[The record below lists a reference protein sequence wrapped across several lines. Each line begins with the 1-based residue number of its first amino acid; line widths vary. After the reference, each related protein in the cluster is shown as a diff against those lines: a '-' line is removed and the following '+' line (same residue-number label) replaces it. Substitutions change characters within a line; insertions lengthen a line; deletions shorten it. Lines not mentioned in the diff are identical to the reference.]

1 MKITRINLR
10 KIIKEAV
17 EADAHIDSI
26 VDAAF
31 AAIKLDPNSI
41 AGMTLNPILKEKL
54 HGDAALVKKFVAA
67 ASHPSDLVKLMK
79 DFID

>member
-31 AAIKLDPNSI
+31 AAIKLDPNSS
-41 AGMTLNPILKEKL
+41 AGMALNPILKEKL
-54 HGDAALVKKFVAA
+54 HGDADLVKKFVAA
-67 ASHPSDLVKLMK
+67 GSDPSALGKLMK